1 MSICTLGSGYQQGQ
15 PWLWRIEADAKVSVH
30 APLGGETG
38 LCTMLLAWGAPE
50 EGAQNESVHLAASPL
65 PFPPGNM
72 ERRTGPLK
80 DKYFS
85 GFQTLPPELREMLL
99 FGYCF

>member
-1 MSICTLGSGYQQGQ
+1 
-15 PWLWRIEADAKVSVH
+15 
-30 APLGGETG
+30 
-38 LCTMLLAWGAPE
+38 MLLAWGAPE

-85 GFQTLPPELREMLL
+85 GFQTLPPELRDAAIWLL
-99 FGYCF
+99 LLIFVILYFILFFFCREA